1 LAGGGVIN
9 ERTLKKPPISTPVGR
24 ILYPLKEPNPVKET
38 SIASRLHASGGIPHL
53 PSPSK
58 GEE

>member
-1 LAGGGVIN
+1 
-9 ERTLKKPPISTPVGR
+9 
-24 ILYPLKEPNPVKET
+24 VKET